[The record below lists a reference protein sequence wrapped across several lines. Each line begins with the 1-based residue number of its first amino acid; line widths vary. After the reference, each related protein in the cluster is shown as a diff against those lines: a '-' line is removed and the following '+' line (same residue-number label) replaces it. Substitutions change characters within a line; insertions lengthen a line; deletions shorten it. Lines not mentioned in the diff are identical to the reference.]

1 MHLSKAMRVSATTTI
16 FDTIQVFHAPVNLLS
31 TTADSAL
38 STPCL
43 CVLFC
48 FVSFYFV
55 CMGVRANARIEP
67 IKIKTVQLSHM

>member
-43 CVLFC
+43 CV
-48 FVSFYFV
+48 SFRFILYV
-55 CMGVRANARIEP
+55 WACVPMRALS
-67 IKIKTVQLSHM
+67 QLR